1 MNALFRLL
9 AFGGFA
15 ASVRRRA
22 RVAGLQAAFAVA
34 ALIPAAVGAGFL
46 TIALYQWL
54 RWHFVA
60 PVASAILGGGFVG
73 VALLVALVGYI
84 ALRRERRPA
93 PPSLDHTAGLAAL
106 GPVAAAASRIPPA
119 VLAAAVAGFVY
130 GMRGKSK

>member
-9 AFGGFA
+9 AFGGVA

-34 ALIPAAVGAGFL
+34 ALVPAGVGACFL

-60 PVASAILGGGFVG
+60 PVASAILGGAFVG
-73 VALLVALVGYI
+73 VALLVVLVGYI
-84 ALRRERRPA
+84 VLRRERRPA
-93 PPSLDHTAGLAAL
+93 PSSLDQTAGLAAL
-106 GPVAAAASRIPPA
+106 GPVATAASRIPPA

>member
-1 MNALFRLL
+1 MAFRG
-9 AFGGFA
+9 A
-15 ASVRRRA
+15 RR
-22 RVAGLQAAFAVA
+22 
-34 ALIPAAVGAGFL
+34 
-46 TIALYQWL
+46 L
-54 RWHFVA
+54 RDPRW
-60 PVASAILGGGFVG
+60 GFVG